1 RALLLLGEPDAVL
14 EFLVDW
20 SFGLWVHGEIILR
33 PEDPESSAIP
43 RPCDRPT
50 AWRTAGTDK
59 GSKSRT
65 FACWRRGRV
74 LRHEREPQARSAQH
88 RLARRPRHRARQ
100 HIRATRARPQRAP
113 KRRCNRGSDGG
124 FRPHRPRP
132 AAWARR
138 RARSRRLDKATAPRS
153 AAASTRTRSGR
164 EPAAPP

>member
-1 RALLLLGEPDAVL
+1 MRRTGPGADATIGSQRSLQHAGSLDQRHDVEQQDEHPKRDRDRDRSRPTRALLLLGEPDAVL

-74 LRHEREPQARSAQH
+74 LRH
-88 RLARRPRHRARQ
+88 
-100 HIRATRARPQRAP
+100 
-113 KRRCNRGSDGG
+113 
-124 FRPHRPRP
+124 
-132 AAWARR
+132 
-138 RARSRRLDKATAPRS
+138 
-153 AAASTRTRSGR
+153 
-164 EPAAPP
+164 